1 MAQQFPFAN
10 FSIDGKVVTMIM
22 VAESGIATPELAQRS
37 IAAFKQRL
45 KKEDVVLVAKG
56 VSLAPTYIGPR
67 SFVDKLKDIPLNRI
81 PWNQVEI

>member
-1 MAQQFPFAN
+1 MGQQYPFAN

-37 IAAFKQRL
+37 MSAFKQRL
-45 KKEDVVLVAKG
+45 KKDDVVLVAKG
-56 VSLAPTYIGPR
+56 VSLAPTYIGAR